1 MAGPIQMN
9 KLMTHPDSWK
19 KKFEELRVCVI
30 IPTYNNA
37 PKLAGVIAETALYTD
52 QIIVV
57 NDG

>member
-1 MAGPIQMN
+1 
-9 KLMTHPDSWK
+9 MTHPDSWK